1 MNQIVLLVSL
11 IRNHFLHEL
20 HKFYKTEAFFFTLA
34 DMLLELPL
42 QENEFLESEF
52 AHYEVDGELVLDHFE
67 RLAFTEGFAELQ
79 DVVVLVSVLV

>member
-1 MNQIVLLVSL
+1 
-11 IRNHFLHEL
+11 
-20 HKFYKTEAFFFTLA
+20 
-34 DMLLELPL
+34 MLLELPL